1 MGIFG
6 WILYILLGFILFIGI
21 LFLEKKYQ
29 LSKIEK
35 LVLSVL
41 FLMISSGVC
50 GVWKWDV
57 NENIFLIFLFLM
69 IFDLIYS
76 SYFLERDFFDKKE
89 GNILYYAC
97 LLLVGFVLNQTFIN
111 QVDQVFLSGEDIRL
125 LLWGFMILF
134 IYRFCKEKNVFSKR
148 ESIVSSFMSQDAIL
162 RNYAKLKFQYY
173 DVCNTGDK
181 TFSNILYSV
190 MILENYKRSKIIR
203 DYDYF
208 MFRLKGM
215 KKKLGIMQIETDKY
229 ISDVESIE
237 IASKKLEKLYKGKKK
252 MSSLEVFEKYL
263 GEDALKAQMI
273 FDIIKKI

>member
-29 LSKIEK
+29 ISKIER

-50 GVWKWDV
+50 GIWKWDV

-69 IFDLIYS
+69 VFDLIYS

-97 LLLVGFVLNQTFIN
+97 LLVVGFVLNQTFIN
-111 QVDQVFLSGEDIRL
+111 QVKQVFLSGEDIRL

-134 IYRFCKEKNVFSKR
+134 TYRFCRDKNVFTKK
-148 ESIVSSFMSQDAIL
+148 EGVVSSFMSQDAIL

-190 MILENYKRSKIIR
+190 MILENYKRSKILR

-215 KKKLGIMQIETDKY
+215 KKKLGIMQIDTDKY
-229 ISDVESIE
+229 IVNAE
-237 IASKKLEKLYKGKKK
+237 IKDFENCELGNMKEHKHLKLE
-252 MSSLEVFEKYL
+252 
-263 GEDALKAQMI
+263 A
-273 FDIIKKI
+273 IIDFTNQ